1 MNFTFDLKTWFKAA
15 ALLLPK
21 AVYVKNK
28 PDRAKE
34 RENML

>member
-1 MNFTFDLKTWFKAA
+1 MNFTFDLKTSSKAA
-15 ALLLPK
+15 AHLLPK

-34 RENML
+34 RENVL